1 MDDVR
6 AGNGRQARDGVATV
20 VEPKTSALVAPDGRT
35 RPEKDT
41 PRRPEVE
48 LIGKD
53 LRVCGQV
60 ATGRFARLSD
70 LVNTLDGFQLHEAVV
85 MTKLGKDIGLGF
97 PELYVRLDDVS
108 IVGQVGS
115 PPAPDDARIR
125 IPKEPHL
132 LIVMTVAHLVY
143 GSAHVHPE
151 ASLASFLAA
160 DEPRFIPMTRVSV
173 RWLGDGGVAARY
185 PFALVQRRHVIGVA
199 THINGSPRARRRTAA
214 GRVRRLPVQLLIRA
228 PSGS

>member
-6 AGNGRQARDGVATV
+6 AANGRQAGDGVATLV
-20 VEPKTSALVAPDGRT
+20 DPEMGALPATDGMAL
-35 RPEKDT
+35 PEDALA
-41 PRRPEVE
+41 RRPDVE

-53 LRVCGQV
+53 LRLCGQV
-60 ATGRFARLSD
+60 ETGRFERLSD
-70 LVNTLDGFQLHEAVV
+70 LVNTVDGFQLHEAVV
-85 MTKLGKDIGLGF
+85 MTKLGKEIGLGF

-115 PPAPDDARIR
+115 PPAPDGARIR
-125 IPKEPHL
+125 IPKEPHV

-151 ASLASFLAA
+151 ASLASFLEAA
-160 DEPRFIPMTRVSV
+160 EPRFLPMTEVSV
-173 RWLGDGGVAARY
+173 RWLGDGGIAARY

-199 THINGSPRARRRTAA
+199 TQIDGSEPSRRRSAA
-214 GRVRRLPVQLLIRA
+214 
-228 PSGS
+228 

>member
-1 MDDVR
+1 MNDER
-6 AGNGRQARDGVATV
+6 SGNGRPAADGVATLID
-20 VEPKTSALVAPDGRT
+20 PRPDARSAIEDHA
-35 RPEKDT
+35 RPETDA

-53 LRVCGQV
+53 LRLSGQV
-60 ATGRFARLSD
+60 ETGRFERLSD

-85 MTKLGKDIGLGF
+85 MTRLGKEIGLGF
-97 PELYVRLDDVS
+97 PELYVRLDDIS
-108 IVGQVGS
+108 IVGQAGS
-115 PPAPDDARIR
+115 RPAPDGARIR

-151 ASLASFLAA
+151 ASLATFLEA
-160 DEPRFIPMTRVSV
+160 DEPRFLPMTGVSV

-185 PFALVQRRHVIGVA
+185 PFALIQRRHIIGVA
-199 THINGSPRARRRTAA
+199 THIDGSEPSRRRTAA
-214 GRVRRLPVQLLIRA
+214 
-228 PSGS
+228 